1 MTFLVFM
8 RGLMVEVDEEVPK
21 RADRSVEWTNEV
33 SPGLEG
39 EISS

>member
-1 MTFLVFM
+1 MTFLVLM
-8 RGLMVEVDEEVPK
+8 WGLKVEVDEEVPNK
-21 RADRSVEWTNEV
+21 TNQSVEWTNEV